1 MAKHVIK
8 DYAEPIKISISQ
20 LEGEIAGLEKQ
31 LEGVDE
37 IYAQLRQKKKQ
48 VTVLNQTMARLSG
61 QPSGQNRP
69 RGKNLVDISDYL
81 EGTACGA
88 TVREISEATGIN
100 IPSVRYTLS
109 RNEQFV
115 RDNSNIWTLS
125 EEA

>member
-1 MAKHVIK
+1 M
-8 DYAEPIKISISQ
+8 
-20 LEGEIAGLEKQ
+20 
-31 LEGVDE
+31 DE

-48 VTVLNQTMARLSG
+48 VSVLNQTMARLSG

-69 RGKNLVDISDYL
+69 RGQNLSDISEYL
-81 EGTACGA
+81 ESNKGA

>member
-8 DYAEPIKISISQ
+8 DFAEPIKISISQ

-48 VTVLNQTMARLSG
+48 VSVLNQTMARLSG

-69 RGKNLVDISDYL
+69 RGQNLSDISEYL
-81 EGTACGA
+81 ESNKGA

-115 RDNSNIWTLS
+115 RDNSNIWRLS